1 MSADILRFTDPA
13 LLPGEVPF
21 TDDMKAAYDDLKGD
35 EAYRSHPDLV
45 ARSLQ
50 RLGAAT
56 YSAIET
62 AVKAGRDAMAAERR
76 AFGLENDNKES
87 N

>member
-13 LLPGEVPF
+13 LLPGKVPF
-21 TDDMKAAYDDLKGD
+21 TDNMKAAYDDLKGD
-35 EAYRSHPDLV
+35 KAYRSHPDLV

-56 YSAIET
+56 YGAIE
-62 AVKAGRDAMAAERR
+62 AGRDAMAAERR